1 MNSWP
6 GSKTVLITGGTGSF
20 GKGFVN
26 LLLQQ
31 EDVKMVRIFSRDE
44 HKQRQLRSEVASERV
59 SFYIGDIRD
68 KDRLY
73 RAMDGVDWVVHAA
86 ALKQSPLGEIE
97 PEEFIKTNVAGSI
110 AVKDAAIDAKVK
122 KCLLIS
128 SDKAVEPINLYGATK
143 MCAERVFQ
151 QADAMRGT
159 SETRFAFTRYGNVVG
174 TAGSVVPF
182 YASLPPEA
190 PTPVTH
196 LGATRFWITLK
207 DANQFVLDSL
217 RRMLGGECFI
227 PKMKSVRIVDLA
239 RVMRPGAPTHLTG
252 LRPGDKVHELISSEP
267 RQSSGEN
274 EVLTSD
280 EIWRDISP
288 FVEEQCPSV

>member
-20 GKGFVN
+20 GKGFAN

-31 EDVKMVRIFSRDE
+31 EDIKMVRIFSRDE
-44 HKQRQLRSEVASERV
+44 HKQRQLRQEISSDRI

-97 PEEFIKTNVAGSI
+97 PEEFIKTNVTGSI

-128 SDKAVEPINLYGATK
+128 SDKAVEPINLYGASK

-174 TAGSVVPF
+174 TAGSVVPY
-182 YASLPPEA
+182 YASLPA
-190 PTPVTH
+190 NRPTPVTH
-196 LGATRFWITLK
+196 VGATRFWITLPS
-207 DANQFVLDSL
+207 ANQFVLDCL
-217 RRMLGGECFI
+217 RRMVGGECFI
-227 PKMKSVRIVDLA
+227 PKMKSVRIIDLA
-239 RVMRPGAPTHLTG
+239 RAMRPDVATQLTG
-252 LRPGDKVHELISSEP
+252 LRPGDKIHELVSSDP

-274 EVLTSD
+274 EFLTPD
-280 EIWRDISP
+280 EILRDIQP
-288 FVEEQCPSV
+288 FMEAKCQSA